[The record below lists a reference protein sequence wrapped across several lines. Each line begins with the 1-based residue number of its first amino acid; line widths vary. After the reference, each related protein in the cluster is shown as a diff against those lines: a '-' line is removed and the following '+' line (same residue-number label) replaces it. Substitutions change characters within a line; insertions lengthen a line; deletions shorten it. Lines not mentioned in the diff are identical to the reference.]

1 MHPVAIVV
9 CALWIVAATM
19 TAAIRGVRGAKEG
32 RLRLA
37 MTRLKSPTI
46 YLFAA
51 YLLIAALV
59 TPKSPGETTSPL
71 MWLAFSIPLANALAV
86 LSAAGKP
93 KPSRAEALFLALLHG
108 GAVLAAAALILA
120 IASPQFVPTWL
131 GGPGAPAELRQ

>member
-9 CALWIVAATM
+9 CALWIAVATM

-93 KPSRAEALFLALLHG
+93 KPSRAEALGLALLHG

-131 GGPGAPAELRQ
+131 GGPGAPVELRQ

>member
-71 MWLAFSIPLANALAV
+71 MWLAFSIPLANALAA

-93 KPSRAEALFLALLHG
+93 KPSRAEALGLALLHG